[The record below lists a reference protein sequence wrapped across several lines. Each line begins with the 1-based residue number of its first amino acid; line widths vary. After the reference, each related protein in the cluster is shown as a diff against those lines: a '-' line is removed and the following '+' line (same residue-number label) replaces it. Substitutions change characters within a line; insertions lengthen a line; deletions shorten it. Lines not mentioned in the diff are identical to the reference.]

1 MFKRFYFFC
10 LAQIKSKQIL
20 LIRINFDFIEKVQCN
35 VQYCDVIARIS
46 LFHVAL
52 PASKINS

>member
-1 MFKRFYFFC
+1 MTTSALSEAAVRLYIF
-10 LAQIKSKQIL
+10 QIL